1 MAWQVIDFQGIVSL
15 SKSVVEQLQAHLEDR
30 ESHFSHEIASAL
42 VLQPEGL
49 GSEMTSNYS
58 YKSKLSEGV
67 ELFARKAATAI
78 QSKRALEPWQNVAQT
93 INNAAWSYVEILE
106 GTVIELFQ
114 QLDQVSIEQWRPEL
128 VQTVEAIKELLT
140 HDMDDLKWTLKRLE
154 SHLQEYRQAC
164 DSKGNAE
171 GWWQKLR
178 FWDGIIDSTLTKNI
192 EKSQKFLIFNYQ
204 KFLQRYGQY
213 EILNGEIE
221 QSLLKFLGY
230 HVLASIEPEEQEH
243 YRKLYRLL
251 KLWERNLKIKA
262 LPQAEMTTVLR
273 MAMSPSHVYQLF
285 RQYYKALKQKLFEQS
300 RQIKEGALDDGIK
313 KVELQSNIA
322 VQRLELHTLGDT
334 IDKYRR
340 FILKTNP
347 ESNGNSSKESADWT
361 PGEKPPENSAFVEQ
375 ENEIEML
382 DRLYL
387 EIDQSLHHAST
398 EQPNLEELKTEI
410 LRNLHEMGQP
420 LASQSMM
427 AVRAE
432 KFVHQL
438 QKLNE
443 LGTQDNEIV
452 ELVTQ
457 YLSKAMR
464 ADWKYHTLH
473 NIPLFHQL
481 YAIHMGIVGPIDDR
495 QHVNRWN
502 KFNQLTRQLLQWV
515 KNKKIVSH
523 LHEIEIDMTDIKGYL
538 QDFLAFVQRIAKD
551 PILTSSI
558 GAKVAIH
565 AIALQLL
572 EYRYLF
578 GQFFH
583 FLRSEDSDEKLMR
596 KRFLFVDQYFESV
609 ENKLAEMKS
618 YNSHAEQDHSQDH
631 SN

>member
-1 MAWQVIDFQGIVSL
+1 MAWQAIDFQGIVSL
-15 SKSVVEQLQAHLEDR
+15 SRSVVEQLQAYLEDM
-30 ESHFSHEIASAL
+30 EYHFSHEIASAL
-42 VLQPEGL
+42 VTQSEGSSFETT
-49 GSEMTSNYS
+49 GAYS
-58 YKSKLSEGV
+58 YKNKLSEGV
-67 ELFARKAATAI
+67 ELFARKAAAAV
-78 QSKRALEPWQNVAQT
+78 QGKSALEPWQNVAQT
-93 INNAAWSYVEILE
+93 INNAAWEYVEILE
-106 GTVIELFQ
+106 STVMELFQ
-114 QLDQVSIEQWRPEL
+114 QLDQVSIEQWRAEL

-140 HDMDDLKWTLKRLE
+140 HDMDDLKWSLKRLE

-164 DSKGNAE
+164 DNKGNGD

-178 FWDGIIDSTLTKNI
+178 FWDGIIDTTLTKNI
-192 EKSQKFLIFNYQ
+192 EKSQKFLTFNYQ

-230 HVLASIEPEEQEH
+230 HVLSSLEPEEQEH
-243 YRKLYRLL
+243 YRKIYRLL
-251 KLWERNLKIKA
+251 KLWERNLKVKA

-300 RQIKEGALDDGIK
+300 RQLKNGSLDEGIK

-322 VQRLELHTLGDT
+322 IQRLELHTLGDT

-347 ESNGNSSKESADWT
+347 ESNGNSKKVSADWT

-387 EIDQSLHHAST
+387 EIDQSLQHAGE
-398 EQPNLEELKTEI
+398 EQLNIEQLKNDI

-420 LASQSMM
+420 LASHAMM

-432 KFVHQL
+432 RFVHQL

-443 LGTQDNEIV
+443 LGTQDIEIV
-452 ELVTQ
+452 EIVTQ
-457 YLSKAMR
+457 MLSKAMR

-481 YAIHMGIVGPIDDR
+481 YAIHMGIVGTIDDR
-495 QHVNRWN
+495 QHINRWN

-515 KNKKIVSH
+515 KNKKIISH

-538 QDFLAFVQRIAKD
+538 QDFLAYVQRIAKD
-551 PILTSSI
+551 PNLTSSL
-558 GAKVAIH
+558 GSKQAIH
-565 AIALQLL
+565 SIALQLL

-583 FLRSEDSDEKLMR
+583 FLRAEDSDEKLMR

-609 ENKLAEMKS
+609 ENKLAEIKS
-618 YNSHAEQDHSQDH
+618 HHLQAEQEPS
-631 SN
+631 